1 MRRGE
6 QDGERVALAV
16 RPRDADLTEQSCA
29 AVPFTQR
36 ISEPGCEPL
45 SFQNKLCFGHCASLF
60 VPPSGGSGG
69 PFSSPCSRCAPVRA
83 RSVLVHLR
91 CGERAR
97 EKRVMVVEE
106 CKCETGRED
115 ARTENMD
122 THL

>member
-1 MRRGE
+1 MRREE
-6 QDGERVALAV
+6 QDGERVALPIS
-16 RPRDADLTEQSCA
+16 PRDAKLKDQSCA
-29 AVPFTQR
+29 AAPFTQR

-45 SFQNKLCFGHCASLF
+45 SLHNKLCFGHCASLF
-60 VPPSGGSGG
+60 VPPGGGSAG

-91 CGERAR
+91 CGEQAR

-106 CKCETGRED
+106 CKCETSRED
-115 ARTENMD
+115 ARAEDMD